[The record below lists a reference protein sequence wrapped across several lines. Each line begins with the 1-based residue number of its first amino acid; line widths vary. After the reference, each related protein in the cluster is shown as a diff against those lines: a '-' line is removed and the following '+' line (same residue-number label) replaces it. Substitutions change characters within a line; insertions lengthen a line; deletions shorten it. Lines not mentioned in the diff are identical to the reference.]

1 MTLRQTTDKGIEYF
15 QIPLYLQPD
24 GVKLQYF
31 KIRLFDLT
39 EFIV

>member
-24 GVKLQYF
+24 GVNISKLNYL
-31 KIRLFDLT
+31 I
-39 EFIV
+39 